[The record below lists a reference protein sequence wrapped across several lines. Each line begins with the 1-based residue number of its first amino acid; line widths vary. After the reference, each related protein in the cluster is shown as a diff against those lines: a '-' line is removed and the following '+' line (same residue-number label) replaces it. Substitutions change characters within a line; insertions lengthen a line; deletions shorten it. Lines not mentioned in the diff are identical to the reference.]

1 MFCFTFQ
8 LYVMAIVVINV
19 IVFFLLIK
27 HWSEKKEI
35 ECTQI

>member
-1 MFCFTFQ
+1 MFCFQ
-8 LYVMAIVVINV
+8 LHVMAIVVINV

-27 HWSEKKEI
+27 HWSKKKEI